1 MINIEGEWYIAYH
14 GTSLRFANDIIE
26 EGLKAGTNQLH
37 NADNN
42 INPLNKDDIP
52 ICGEGVYVTPLIKIA
67 DEYSGGYSGWS
78 WSKNLFDYKGVK
90 YQLVF
95 MCRVNP
101 YKIRICSGE
110 KNYWIVSGDK
120 IREKSYKTKYD
131 NEIRPYRI
139 LLKEFKEDT
148 EKEE

>member
-1 MINIEGEWYIAYH
+1 
-14 GTSLRFANDIIE
+14 
-26 EGLKAGTNQLH
+26 
-37 NADNN
+37 
-42 INPLNKDDIP
+42 
-52 ICGEGVYVTPLIKIA
+52 
-67 DEYSGGYSGWS
+67 
-78 WSKNLFDYKGVK
+78 
-90 YQLVF
+90 

-120 IREKSYKTKYD
+120 IREKSYKAKYD

-139 LLKEFKEDT
+139 LLKEFKEDS